1 MREGIEEDPPILLIL
16 TFDLT
21 QKLTAFLRLQHVL
34 LLILNVFEF
43 QDVGREI
50 MNKWIDALS
59 NANAL
64 LVVVTVDF
72 SCEGLDEFEVEE
84 EPVRQ
89 IMISLRLNYGFDYAV
104 EQDQDVGVVVVCAVV
119 DQDIIQNF
127 RFANFSINQR
137 LVHLDE

>member
-1 MREGIEEDPPILLIL
+1 
-16 TFDLT
+16 
-21 QKLTAFLRLQHVL
+21 
-34 LLILNVFEF
+34 
-43 QDVGREI
+43 
-50 MNKWIDALS
+50 MNKRIDTLS
-59 NANAL
+59 DADAL

-72 SCEGLDEFEVEE
+72 AGEGLDEFEVEE

-127 RFANFSINQR
+127 
-137 LVHLDE
+137 

>member
-1 MREGIEEDPPILLIL
+1 MREGIEEDPPVLLIL
-16 TFDLT
+16 TFNLT
-21 QKLTAFLRLQHVL
+21 QKLTAFLRLKHVL

-72 SCEGLDEFEVEE
+72 AGEGLDEFEVEE

-89 IMISLRLNYGFDYAV
+89 IMISLSLNYRFDYAV
-104 EQDQDVGVVVVCAVV
+104 E
-119 DQDIIQNF
+119 
-127 RFANFSINQR
+127 
-137 LVHLDE
+137 

>member
-1 MREGIEEDPPILLIL
+1 MCEGIKEDSPILLIL
-16 TFDLT
+16 TFNLT
-21 QKLTAFLRLQHVL
+21 QKLTAFLRLKHVL

-59 NANAL
+59 DANAL

-72 SCEGLDEFEVEE
+72 AGEGLDEFEVEE

-89 IMISLRLNYGFDYAV
+89 IMISLSLNYRFDYAV
-104 EQDQDVGVVVVCAVV
+104 E
-119 DQDIIQNF
+119 
-127 RFANFSINQR
+127 
-137 LVHLDE
+137 